1 MTDKRPQV
9 IAQKRFQEHRET
21 LERMDLRER
30 FEYIH
35 EKNLWS
41 NEESRSGIGSTL
53 VETEA
58 LRKGIPALLEEL
70 GADSLLDI
78 PCGDFHWLSEISLG
92 VNYIGADIVGALV
105 EANNRRFGGEGR
117 RFVQLDLTLDPLPQA
132 NVVLCRDCLV
142 HLCFANINRALENV
156 KNSGARFLLTTHF
169 PEIET
174 NRDIEDGDWRPLNFE
189 LPPFRFPS
197 PYRRIVESCEEAGG
211 AYRDKSLGLWRVA
224 DL

>member
-53 VETEA
+53 VATEA
-58 LRKGIPALLEEL
+58 LRKGIPALLEGL

-117 RFVQLDLTLDPLPQA
+117 RFVQLDLTLD
-132 NVVLCRDCLV
+132 
-142 HLCFANINRALENV
+142 
-156 KNSGARFLLTTHF
+156 
-169 PEIET
+169 
-174 NRDIEDGDWRPLNFE
+174 
-189 LPPFRFPS
+189 
-197 PYRRIVESCEEAGG
+197 
-211 AYRDKSLGLWRVA
+211 
-224 DL
+224 